1 MGVLISHYQSKRE
14 VWALRQAIDNTRST
28 LQTIEYGAA
37 NLRLLELN
45 PAVWEDRVCSK
56 FLKHELAFSI
66 LDHWRDREAIDVAAG
81 TPGYADEFARSALSF
96 FDCNSAADFVK
107 LAKAELWVYPD
118 DGLLHATYELSE
130 SDLKSFDEFIRN
142 ATTPETSSGG

>member
-1 MGVLISHYQSKRE
+1 MGILVSHCQRKRE
-14 VWALRQAIDNTRST
+14 VGALRQAIDNTRST

-45 PAVWEDRVCSK
+45 PAVWEDRDCSR

-66 LDHWRDREAIDVAAG
+66 LEHWRDREAIDGAVG
-81 TPGYADEFARSALSF
+81 TPGYADAFARSALSF
-96 FDCNSAADFVK
+96 YDCNSAADFVK
-107 LAKAELWVYPD
+107 LTRTELWVYPD
-118 DGLLHATYELSE
+118 DGLLHATCELSE

-142 ATTPETSSGG
+142 ATTRETSNGG

>member
-1 MGVLISHYQSKRE
+1 MGMLVSQYQRKRE
-14 VWALRQAIDNTRST
+14 VEALRQAIDDTRST
-28 LQTIEYGAA
+28 LQIIEYGAA

-45 PAVWEDRVCSK
+45 PAVWEDRDCSR

-66 LDHWRDREAIDVAAG
+66 LEHWREREVIDGAVG
-81 TPGYADEFARSALSF
+81 KPGYADEFARSALSF

-107 LAKAELWVYPD
+107 LTKAELWVYPG
-118 DGLLHATYELSE
+118 DGLLHATYDLSE
-130 SDLKSFDEFIRN
+130 SDLKSFDDFIRN